1 MERRKDLTACNQASL
16 PAGPADNG
24 CLGLPAARRACWRAW
39 VCLVLGIAVVGA
51 SGQQAPE
58 KHVEF
63 PLDREPA
70 VLFREYLAR
79 TPWIRYMAYRRALS
93 RHLMSVAESPG
104 ASEKLV
110 PRRPLMSLLERFE
123 AGWQPQGW
131 YQRALG
137 TEKGEVLF
145 KTDGTPTFHPIPRGL
160 ERVAGSNRYYYWT
173 LYPGH
178 MSLGVTFRTN
188 TAGGKGE
195 FHASRAMRD
204 AMLKCDLR
212 LGLDEL
218 GPGELRW
225 ISDVVFEVEPVTVV
239 RPYPG
244 GRGEIVRYDAQG
256 RPAEIVYETHAQHK
270 PGRSYRVIYTYLP
283 ERPFPPWQY
292 IVEEMDA
299 REGLLRHTNYLD
311 DIEFGVDPA
320 AADGY
325 FPEMFRRVNEPL
337 TTFTVISNEVSYQVG
352 IGGQWRPVEEPP
364 QNTFAELVKL
374 TGQSQVY
381 RSVLVAGLLA
391 GVLLWG
397 WVWWYR
403 RRARIH

>member
-1 MERRKDLTACNQASL
+1 MKRSRQCREPCET
-16 PAGPADNG
+16 AGPAESRCSG
-24 CLGLPAARRACWRAW
+24 APAAGPWRARWGSW
-39 VCLVLGIAVVGA
+39 VCLVLAIAVVGA
-51 SGQQAPE
+51 RGQQLPE
-58 KHVEF
+58 THEEF

-79 TPWIRYMAYRRALS
+79 TPWIRYIAYRRALS
-93 RHLMSVAESPG
+93 RVIMSVAESPG
-104 ASEKLV
+104 DPENLV

-123 AGWQPQGW
+123 AGWQPEGF
-131 YQRALG
+131 YLRVLD

-145 KTDGTPTFHPIPRGL
+145 KVDGSPSFHPIPKGL
-160 ERVAGSNRYYYWT
+160 EKVRGSNRYYYWT

-188 TAGGKGE
+188 TAGGKGYY
-195 FHASRAMRD
+195 HASRAMHD

-218 GPGELRW
+218 GPGQLRW
-225 ISDVVFEVEPVTVV
+225 ISDTVFEVEPVTVV

-244 GRGEIVRYDAQG
+244 GRGEIVRFDARG
-256 RPAEIVYETHAQHK
+256 RPAEIVYETSAQNT
-270 PGRSYRVIYTYLP
+270 PRRSYRVVYSYLP

-292 IVEEMDA
+292 VVEERDP

-311 DIEFGVDPA
+311 DIEFGLDPA
-320 AADGY
+320 APEGY
-325 FPEMFRRVNEPL
+325 FPDRFRRVSEPL
-337 TTFTVISNEVSYQVG
+337 TRFAVVSNEVTYEVG
-352 IGGQWRPVEEPP
+352 IGGQWRPVEPAPP
-364 QNTFAELVKL
+364 PDTFAELVKL

-381 RSVLVAGLLA
+381 RSVLAAGFLA

-397 WVWWYR
+397 LVWWYR
-403 RRARIH
+403 RRTRIR